1 MEETP
6 KNARPGHSVPGDAT
20 VQGFL
25 CGFLRGDPL

>member
-20 VQGFL
+20 AQG
-25 CGFLRGDPL
+25 CCKGFFAAIL